1 MKMNSSNV
9 IIFNIVL
16 LSFFGYV
23 LNDPCKYLVEVG
35 KPAIETNSTTLE
47 GLNDDEKKQKCFSF
61 SNSDVFDHQCC
72 YNKVSQECI
81 KETTDV
87 DVVCPKKSQ
96 VYNNCGMA
104 GIYQPITSV
113 TCTEISLVQGYCC
126 YANFT
131 DGSSACI
138 RTKELNKNKN
148 SKTNQME
155 KYFEEVKEKYK
166 SDGNELSS
174 TLDFDTVICEGFNLK
189 NYWHFIILTVISLF

>member
-1 MKMNSSNV
+1 MKMTSSSV

-23 LNDPCKYLVEVG
+23 LNNPCKYLVEVG
-35 KPAIETNSTTLE
+35 KDPIETNSTTLE
-47 GLNDDEKKQKCFSF
+47 GLNDNEKKQKCFSF
-61 SNSDVFDHQCC
+61 SDSDVFNQQCC
-72 YNKVSQECI
+72 YDTANKLCVS
-81 KETTDV
+81 KDTTGTNID
-87 DVVCPKKSQ
+87 CPKNSL

-104 GIYQPITSV
+104 GIYQPVTSE

-148 SKTNQME
+148 SKTKQME
-155 KYFEEVKEKYK
+155 NYFQQVKEKDT
-166 SDGNELSS
+166 SNALSS
-174 TLDFDTVICEGFNLK
+174 DLDFHTVICEGFNLK
-189 NYWHFIILTVISLF
+189 NYWHFIILAVISLF